1 MTTVVTKVLGGTAK
15 PVGTLYIEPDLQVE
29 DAGTGTDLDGGLNA
43 PFVADLLSA
52 CLAHERCGVH
62 LYRSIAGRSTMPDL
76 RERYEALR
84 TETETH
90 VALLEALISDTGG
103 NPMYVSPAARATEG
117 AAARLVETTWVLDGS
132 LDTVTAELAML
143 EAVLLAETK
152 NHDNWELLGELADA
166 MTAGSWRD
174 SLQAAVDQVLN
185 QEDDPLGWARETR
198 RRMLYV
204 AATGSEP
211 PAATPAHRDEAA
223 DDAAVTPDSAT
234 VTKEE
239 LYHQAKDLDVP
250 GRGAMTKDELAAAVA
265 AAKEGDQS

>member
-29 DAGTGTDLDGGLNA
+29 DAGTGTGLDGGLNA

-52 CLAHERCGVH
+52 YLAHERSGVH
-62 LYRSIAGRSTMPDL
+62 LYRSVAGRSTMPDL
-76 RERYEALR
+76 RARYEAFL

-117 AAARLVETTWVLDGS
+117 AGARLVETTWVLDGS

-143 EAVLLAETK
+143 EAVLLAEMK
-152 NHDNWELLGELADA
+152 SYDNWTLLGELADSMA
-166 MTAGSWRD
+166 AGSWRD
-174 SLQAAVDQVLN
+174 SLHAAVDRVLN
-185 QEDDPLGWARETR
+185 QDDDPLEWARETR

-211 PAATPAHRDEAA
+211 PAATPARRDEPT
-223 DDAAVTPDSAT
+223 DDAAVTPDSGT